1 MFSISNQGMDTGA
14 EFLQDQVYWTWTS
27 FPAYSDDIPPRVVSL
42 STRVCVE
49 PASGEGG
56 LFLVTFKLIF
66 FSFLV
71 ALLFAFPAFSSG
83 LEKAGSVSP
92 CTDEAVSVQQVHSR
106 GHLVPLSFY

>member
-56 LFLVTFKLIF
+56 LFPCDIQVDFLFFPGCLVLRI
-66 FSFLV
+66 SCLLV
-71 ALLFAFPAFSSG
+71 GTRKSRICESCA
-83 LEKAGSVSP
+83 
-92 CTDEAVSVQQVHSR
+92 DEALSVQQVHSR
-106 GHLVPLSFY
+106 GHLVP